1 MLFDKL
7 VNEQIPEIFD
17 TVKHDSEKYLITF
30 EYMGYDES
38 CNKYYDYDYCNMV
51 SALVNVKDKTT
62 GENISTTLD
71 ILKMPVPGELGYKL
85 GKSNKQILKVDKK
98 APGWFILKSKKNEG
112 EEGAKEKETLPVME
126 YNSNFKRKLYFFCE
140 NNQILFSSNKDGK
153 KKMSIAIFLKALTGK
168 SYTELLNILGTNKYT
183 LATLGEKEATT
194 DYCISR
200 LGGAL
205 VSQKLIESGD
215 VAKIYTEIR
224 SNLFARDVVGTDG
237 AGYSRYL
244 INTSFLKRAFNKE
257 LVRDVKLGSRI
268 IPAGTKL
275 TTDLLNSIDDDAYGI
290 DTLYVKDNDKV
301 YCLKKYK
308 SEPDG
313 LSVNEILTMISMYAN
328 VLDGYDS
335 YDDQYDTS
343 SRIVLTYENA
353 VLNNIIA
360 NCKDIIDSILNV
372 LYENGEQ
379 SRKLIESGDVAK
391 IYTEIRSNLFARDV
405 VGTDGAGYSRY
416 LINTSF
422 LKRAFNKELVRD
434 VKLGSRIIPAG
445 TKLTTDL
452 LNSIDDDAYGID
464 TLYVKDNDKVYCL
477 KKYKSEPD
485 GLSVNEILTM
495 ISMYANV
502 LDGYDSYDD
511 QYDTSSRI
519 VLTYENA
526 VLNNIIANCKDI
538 IDSILNVLYE
548 NGEQS
553 SVDLRSKIT
562 ELGFIRIDRLL
573 EELKSKDNSYV
584 QEASNTN
591 LLKLEAMN
599 SKITTEY
606 GGKASGDAI
615 KVQDRERGRTDQ
627 IDQPESNKIGKVHY
641 ETLLTR
647 KDKYGFQTTPYQR
660 VDNGKIL
667 DDIEYLSAD
676 EESKYYIASYDE
688 TFEGDV
694 ITCYYDGTVINVP
707 KDLVKY
713 KEISCVQSMSISRA
727 WITFQE
733 FSNPKRLL
741 MGANHCKQGIYTLR
755 TERPLVTTGSF
766 SVKPVGIT
774 RARDILQEFYNLNSS
789 IINVSEEEFVKQPIK
804 LVSSTIRKGLRYL
817 NFMLMSDTVEGGSCV
832 ISKSVAF
839 MEPTDAK
846 TVFSNKLVR
855 KDGNIYSDRDVVYH
869 NCNVDIRKKNTLKC
883 VDYGALGIEDFD
895 EDFAL
900 GTNLLIAFKT
910 HEGSTIEDAITINKR
925 KCYDG
930 SLTSVSI
937 KEIKMEIFSDGD
949 TFQEYFG
956 TDGAKVKDHIQ
967 SNGLPK
973 VGTYLKPGETLM
985 CKYKV
990 YSDGKRFTH
999 VETLD
1004 NNTSGEVISAEIQG
1018 KEATVTIASV
1028 DAAEVGDK
1036 MSGRWGNKGVIA
1048 KVVEEHD
1055 MPYIEETGQVIDV
1068 ILNPLGIPSRMNIS
1082 QILEINLGMALTN
1095 KTKMELEA
1103 NIKRIREEHQTI
1115 GVVSPFH
1122 KDAKSFV
1129 QECRKKYNVKPQ
1141 WLIDGRTG
1149 ERFKRPVEVGIMY
1162 MLKLEHLAK
1171 KKIASVNITNNLNPI
1186 TGQPQKGS
1194 GGQAVGE
1201 YETWVFGVEGCD
1213 NFLQDILSFQSDD
1226 VAALDNLK
1234 SIINAN
1240 PNEVEIDSYETWVFG
1255 VEGCDNFLQDILS
1268 FQSDD
1273 VAALDNLK
1281 SIINANPN
1289 EVEIDSAE
1297 NRNNLTLQSILMAL
1311 GVRLTNNEEGAYV
1324 WEPLTDEDIRRL
1336 STKPLDTANI
1346 HSLQDEQVFGS
1357 GLSHKF
1363 GRHNNRGRFGYI
1375 DLGCRMVNPFWLTK
1389 SQIVKDIPIFY
1400 HKITEDA
1407 KKGSVATIVLKT
1419 LGEENI
1425 KDILEGQIVVGPL
1438 DPVNGVCHIY
1448 VKSLAPESYETG
1460 IDGIN
1465 YILDNTD
1472 LNVAVSFMKS
1482 NWADIEGDRDKLLEK
1497 MGRLEKWNDDGR
1509 KLSDII
1515 VSHYPILSPVYRPGM
1530 ADRNQQHDLD
1540 YYYKGIYNAVETY
1553 KRNKTENGKYRIYQ
1567 AIYRLIGLGDIS
1579 GTEKAPLLK
1588 SYVGKGK
1595 DDKGDFRTKMLGKR
1609 VHFSGRSVIVP
1620 SQDTTMKIDT
1630 IGIPKLIGINIWE
1643 IHLVS
1648 LLSKNSPLTEVLTD
1662 MERLDY
1668 NFYAKLLTYIASDN
1682 MYKFY
1687 TSLKSKAGYTG
1698 TFVDVKDVYYRT
1710 CKCVTDYL
1718 ENQVIVAGR
1727 QPSLHKYASRAY
1739 KVRVTNNRAI
1749 EIHPLVCQGYNADF
1763 DGDTMYLIG
1772 VITETAKQ
1780 EVLEKLTPKQSIIN
1794 PKDGSAIIGHSQDMC
1809 LGIYFATML
1818 HDNVTELSECNKY
1831 ENIYHVNTLDSLQ
1844 TMVDA
1849 SLLELQDL
1857 VTVNVDGRKY
1867 VSTAGRILFNS
1878 LIPGGFTEE
1887 PFDNILEIPDIKEG
1901 EYCNLRYDGLIAKG
1915 DGRVGNV
1922 KYISLSAISNEIHR
1936 TNSIDATMD
1945 MFQAT
1950 MEFGFKYSDMSGIT
1964 IGMDDLILDN
1974 SFNEAYYNETLE
1986 KEQPKIKE
1994 EFEKK
1999 KTDFYSDLDRMALD
2013 LAREDI
2019 SDDEQVNPEVL
2030 TQVKADLQNRFEE
2043 MNKSDYETAV
2053 SALEKYAKHRASIGD
2068 VEYFKEIYIKKEKE
2082 INQAT
2087 LDGLISEEGRK
2098 AILIEL
2104 AKALSEAV
2112 EAKVK
2117 KLLPRN
2123 NNLFIIKDS
2132 GARGNDGQIAQ
2143 TLGLGGTTMKTL
2155 NTSFEVPILNSYAQ
2169 GLTSFEMNIAAYGAR
2184 QGVASTQLGTADAGY
2199 ATRQMINMIGGITVN
2214 EEDCGAK
2221 PINLKLVYGD
2231 AYRLIHTYQ
2240 KHKTEPILDENGN
2253 PKVDENGRTLVRE
2266 ILDENG
2272 NPVQEVVS
2280 EIIENKQEILER
2292 KLINKVIKSMDEAT
2306 SKYLKNFVRRNR
2318 KIDSLCAKMIFK
2330 KKVRSI
2336 ECDDGVYEIRYKL
2349 HPMYA
2354 DLLQHRVTPEYLH
2367 LGYGNLESSD
2377 YTLIGDKIIEQL
2389 NTENPSHINVRLM
2402 LNCRTEG
2409 GVCQHC
2415 YGEKFD
2421 EPRLPYVGERVGIES
2436 AQAIG
2441 EPSAQLVM
2449 SLFHKGGRAGDSVS
2463 SGVALN
2469 NSILK
2474 GSLPKKDRKAVHTPV
2489 SGYVSVNP
2497 SGQNVVIEYAGNIEQ
2512 VPNDVVD
2519 VYNGEYVETY
2529 DTLTKGL
2536 PVFNTLGLHEDT
2548 VILEKQNEV
2557 YAVIPGNKTSLL
2569 LSPEFDGNV
2578 EALIESG
2585 RDYVYRV
2592 GDFKLTQQL
2601 VLTGLYYKNFKDN
2614 KISIFTR
2621 HFEIV
2626 TRTQTNTI
2634 RLIQTNIPNLHAGNV
2649 VEYSQIKCGLEDIEN
2664 AYAVYPVHIAKQKDV
2679 VRLFG
2684 GPIAATGFER
2694 ALDHVSESVSY
2705 RQVISE
2711 KGLLGKIFVGEN
2723 ILDNY
2728 RKSLNKFEVKTRSK
2742 IFKSPITIEE
2752 DSQMEDIMMTEIE
2765 QNLLNTEFEIEDLTL
2780 DLDLTNMDLG
2790 IGGVDLSLEDMDL
2803 NLDVENSNVN
2813 LPEISDDTYKVAKRE
2828 SVEHLTDRMD
2838 MFGDNSN

>member
-17 TVKHDSEKYLITF
+17 SVNHDSEKYLITF

-51 SALVNVKDKTT
+51 SALVNVKDKAT
-62 GENISTTLD
+62 GENISTTID
-71 ILKMPVPGELGYKL
+71 VLKMPVPGELGYKL

-215 VAKIYTEIR
+215 VAKIYTEVR

-257 LVRDVKLGSRI
+257 LVRDVKLGTRI
-268 IPAGTKL
+268 VPAGTKL

-308 SEPDG
+308 
-313 LSVNEILTMISMYAN
+313 A
-328 VLDGYDS
+328 
-335 YDDQYDTS
+335 
-343 SRIVLTYENA
+343 
-353 VLNNIIA
+353 
-360 NCKDIIDSILNV
+360 
-372 LYENGEQ
+372 
-379 SRKLIESGDVAK
+379 
-391 IYTEIRSNLFARDV
+391 
-405 VGTDGAGYSRY
+405 
-416 LINTSF
+416 
-422 LKRAFNKELVRD
+422 
-434 VKLGSRIIPAG
+434 
-445 TKLTTDL
+445 
-452 LNSIDDDAYGID
+452 
-464 TLYVKDNDKVYCL
+464 
-477 KKYKSEPD
+477 EPD

-647 KDKYGFQTTPYQR
+647 KDKYGFQTTPYQI

-713 KEISCVQSMSISRA
+713 KEISCVQAMSISRA

-1129 QECRKKYNVKPQ
+1129 QGCRKKYNVKPQ

-1240 PNEVEIDSYETWVFG
+1240 PNEVEIDS
-1255 VEGCDNFLQDILS
+1255 
-1268 FQSDD
+1268 
-1273 VAALDNLK
+1273 
-1281 SIINANPN
+1281 
-1289 EVEIDSAE
+1289 AE

-1311 GVRLTNNEEGAYV
+1311 GVRLTNNEEGAYI

-1407 KKGSVATIVLKT
+1407 KKGSVATTVLKT

-1438 DPVNGVCHIY
+1438 DTVNGVCHIY

-1472 LNVAVSFMKS
+1472 LNVAVSFMKN

-1497 MGRLEKWNDDGR
+1497 IGRLEKWNDDGR

-1630 IGIPKLIGINIWE
+1630 IGIPKLTGINIWE

-1887 PFDNILEIPDIKEG
+1887 PFENILEIPDLKEG
-1901 EYCNLRYDGLIAKG
+1901 EYYNLRYDGLIAKG

-2019 SDDEQVNPEVL
+2019 SDEEQVNPEVL
-2030 TQVKADLQNRFEE
+2030 AQVKADLQNRFEE

-2053 SALEKYAKHRASIGD
+2053 STLEKSVKHRASIGD

-2104 AKALSEAV
+2104 AKVLSEAV

-2266 ILDENG
+2266 VLDENG

-2306 SKYLKNFVRRNR
+2306 SKYLKNFIRRNR

-2330 KKVRSI
+2330 KKIRSI

-2367 LGYGNLESSD
+2367 LGYGDLESSD

-2585 RDYVYRV
+2585 RDYVYRI

-2634 RLIQTNIPNLHAGNV
+2634 RLIQTNIPDLHAGNV
-2649 VEYSQIKCGLEDIEN
+2649 IEYSQIKCGLEDIEN

-2711 KGLLGKIFVGEN
+2711 KGLLGKIFVGES
-2723 ILDNY
+2723 ILDNH
-2728 RKSLNKFEVKTRSK
+2728 RKALNKFEVKTRSK

-2752 DSQMEDIMMTEIE
+2752 DSQLEDIMMTEIE

-2790 IGGVDLSLEDMDL
+2790 IGGVDLSLEDTDL

-2813 LPEISDDTYKVAKRE
+2813 LPEISDDTYKVAERE
-2828 SVEHLTDRMD
+2828 SVEHLTDRMN